1 MTTTPPLADL
11 LTTLG
16 LRATAAQLNDLIARA
31 TKHRWSPTQL
41 LESVVHTEQ
50 DDRARKGLERRLTRS
65 RLGRFKPMADYD
77 WAWPTHIDRDA
88 VEAALRLD
96 FLAAARNVVLVAPQ
110 GLGKTMIAQ
119 NIGHQ
124 AVLAG
129 HAVLFTT
136 ASQLLLDLAAQDSA
150 RGLDRRLRDYASRTS
165 LLIIDEIGYLSYDSR
180 NADLLFQIVSRRHE
194 RKSLVLTTNLAFS
207 DWPTIFP
214 NATSAVAL
222 IDRVVH
228 HADIL
233 RIEGQSWRAR
243 EAQQSLSKKPRA
255 KP

>member
-1 MTTTPPLADL
+1 MTKPLADQ

-16 LRATAAQLNDLIARA
+16 LRATAASLDDLVARA

-41 LESVVHTEQ
+41 LEQLAIAEQ
-50 DDRARKGLERRLTRS
+50 EDRARRGLERRLARA
-65 RLGRFKPMADYD
+65 RLGRFKPMADFD
-77 WAWPTHIDRDA
+77 WAWPKRIDRDA

-96 FLAAARNVVLVAPQ
+96 FLAEARNVVLIANQ

-129 HAVLFTT
+129 HSVLFVT

-150 RGLDRRLRDYASRTS
+150 RALDRRLRHYGTRTS

-180 NADLLFQIVSRRHE
+180 NADLLFQVISRRHE
-194 RKSLVLTTNLAFS
+194 KKSLVLTTNFAFS

-214 NATSAVAL
+214 NAGSAIAL
-222 IDRVVH
+222 IDRIVH
-228 HADIL
+228 HADIIAL
-233 RIEGQSWRAR
+233 EGTSYRRRVAEQTLTKRRAT
-243 EAQQSLSKKPRA
+243 KG
-255 KP
+255 